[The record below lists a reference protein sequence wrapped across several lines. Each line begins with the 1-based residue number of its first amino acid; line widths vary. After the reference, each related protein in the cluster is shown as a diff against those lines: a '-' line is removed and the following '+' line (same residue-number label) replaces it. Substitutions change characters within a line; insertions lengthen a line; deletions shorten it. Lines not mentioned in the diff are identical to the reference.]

1 MQQHVS
7 LEIEWITPEKDCYCH
22 KNFDLPDCTQIA
34 NRPSYHAE
42 CGIGTE
48 SFDGDFGNKYALDTA
63 KLLMETDEVLS
74 IELECDSKSKMWN
87 LRFKTFST
95 CASKLAHYFL
105 FVES

>member
-7 LEIEWITPEKDCYCH
+7 LEIEWIAPEKDCYCH
-22 KNFDLPDCTQIA
+22 KNFDLPDCIQA
-34 NRPSYHAE
+34 SNRPTYHAE
-42 CGIGTE
+42 CGVGTG
-48 SFDGDFGNKYALDTA
+48 SVDGDFGNKCALDVA
-63 KLLMETDEVLS
+63 KSLMETNEVSS
-74 IELECDSKSKMWN
+74 IELECDSRSKMWD

>member
-7 LEIEWITPEKDCYCH
+7 LEIEWIAPEKDCYCY
-22 KNFDLPDCTQIA
+22 KNFDLPDCTQA
-34 NRPSYHAE
+34 SNRPTYHAE
-42 CGIGTE
+42 CGVGTG
-48 SFDGDFGNKYALDTA
+48 SVDGDFGNKCALDVA
-63 KLLMETDEVLS
+63 KSLMETNEVSS
-74 IELECDSKSKMWN
+74 IELECDSRSKMWD

>member
-7 LEIEWITPEKDCYCH
+7 LEIEWIAPEKDCYCH
-22 KNFDLPDCTQIA
+22 KNFDLPDCIQA
-34 NRPSYHAE
+34 SNRPTDHAE
-42 CGIGTE
+42 CGVGTG
-48 SFDGDFGNKYALDTA
+48 SVDGDFGNKCALDVA
-63 KLLMETDEVLS
+63 KSLMETNEVSS
-74 IELECDSKSKMWN
+74 IELESDSRSKMWD